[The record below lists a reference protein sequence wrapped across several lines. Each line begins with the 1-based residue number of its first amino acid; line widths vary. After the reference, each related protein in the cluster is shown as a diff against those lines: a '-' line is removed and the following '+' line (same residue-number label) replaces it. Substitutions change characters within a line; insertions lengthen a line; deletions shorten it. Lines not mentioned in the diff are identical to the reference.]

1 MACMYTSVVV
11 VIVAD
16 PTLIRCCAGVFRRLA
31 GWYLQILHDGHRSVR
46 SINLCDVD
54 ELHLCTDAELA
65 GRRVFGTL
73 IVDQSVH
80 LFISKLNPDI
90 IGACCGRCVVQV
102 TMILM
107 IIGNTQYVRKATKK
121 FLQRIDLTP
130 SRVNMGKPLV
140 FSEDLYVYSLHQMCS
155 GPVCDPQ

>member
-1 MACMYTSVVV
+1 MAGRY
-11 VIVAD
+11 
-16 PTLIRCCAGVFRRLA
+16 F
-31 GWYLQILHDGHRSVR
+31 QILHDGHRPVR
-46 SINLCDVD
+46 SIDLCDVD

-73 IVDQSVH
+73 IVEQSVY
-80 LFISKLNPDI
+80 LFISKVNPDI
-90 IGACCGRCVVQV
+90 IGRAVDGCVVQV

-121 FLQRIDLTP
+121 LLQRIDLTP